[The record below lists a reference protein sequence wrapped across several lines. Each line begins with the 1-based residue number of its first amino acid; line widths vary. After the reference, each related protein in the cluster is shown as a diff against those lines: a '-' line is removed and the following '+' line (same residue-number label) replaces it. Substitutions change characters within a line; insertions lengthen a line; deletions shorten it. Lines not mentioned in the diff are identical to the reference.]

1 MRKKAGRNKN
11 LGNLAISVL
20 NQKKSAPTGI
30 RTPVY
35 AVRGRRPRPL
45 DDGSKDKFS
54 GHRHRPA
61 PAGRFREEG
70 ENRGFPAIRGGKR
83 FPLISERRSRPL
95 DDGSNSF
102 GTIAIV
108 INKRLGKG
116 IEFLRLGLDL
126 AQRNIAR
133 MALDLLPHFLFHI
146 TIAQIPIDSLLQ
158 GQADLRLRHA

>member
-1 MRKKAGRNKN
+1 
-11 LGNLAISVL
+11 
-20 NQKKSAPTGI
+20 
-30 RTPVY
+30 
-35 AVRGRRPRPL
+35 
-45 DDGSKDKFS
+45 
-54 GHRHRPA
+54 
-61 PAGRFREEG
+61 
-70 ENRGFPAIRGGKR
+70 
-83 FPLISERRSRPL
+83 
-95 DDGSNSF
+95 
-102 GTIAIV
+102 V